1 MSRFQHVAAKLL
13 LPVCALCLL
22 GLDFGR
28 AQDAGSSPARQGGT
42 VASSVNIE
50 VDGQVLAVHMAGGDV
65 AEALK
70 VAGVELGEEDECSPA
85 LSEAIAPNMMITVRR
100 VCTRTVV
107 QQEPI
112 RARTRVVP
120 TRRLRAGITYIKQH
134 PEDGLKE
141 LTYRVTWRD
150 GKVAARE
157 LLGAQVIRPVKD
169 KLILVGGESQK
180 LPSRGGYFTG
190 RRVMKMVATGYPA
203 MVTGTGRTYLGLK
216 AERGVVAVDPRV
228 IPLGARVHVEGYG
241 EALAADIGSA
251 IKGNRIDLCFPTHRE
266 ASRYGRKVVTVRI
279 LTP

>member
-42 VASSVNIE
+42 IASSVNIE

-85 LSEAIAPNMMITVRR
+85 PGEAIAPNMTITVRR

-112 RARTRVVP
+112 RARTRVIP
-120 TRRLRAGITYIKQH
+120 TRQLRAGITCIKQH

-150 GKVAARE
+150 GEVASRE
-157 LLGAQVIRPVKD
+157 LLDARVVRPVKD
-169 KLILVGGESQK
+169 KLILVGGGGPEAALPRRLLQWPACHENGGDRLPRHGDRHGPHLPGPESRARYCGGR
-180 LPSRGGYFTG
+180 PAGDPTGCSRAC
-190 RRVMKMVATGYPA
+190 R
-203 MVTGTGRTYLGLK
+203 GLW
-216 AERGVVAVDPRV
+216 R
-228 IPLGARVHVEGYG
+228 GAR
-241 EALAADIGSA
+241 
-251 IKGNRIDLCFPTHRE
+251 R
-266 ASRYGRKVVTVRI
+266 RYRQRHQG
-279 LTP
+279 

>member
-22 GLDFGR
+22 GPGFSR
-28 AQDAGSSPARQGGT
+28 AQDAGSTPPSVGAD

-50 VDGQVLAVHMAGGDV
+50 VDGQVLAVRVAGGDV
-65 AEALK
+65 AEALQ

-85 LSEAIAPNMMITVRR
+85 PGEAVEPNMTITVHR
-100 VCTRTVV
+100 VETRTVV

-112 RARTRVVP
+112 RARSRVVP
-120 TRRLRAGITYIKQH
+120 NRSLRAGITYIKQH
-134 PEDGLKE
+134 PQDGLKE
-141 LTYRVTWRD
+141 LTYRVTFRD
-150 GKVAARE
+150 GKVASRE
-157 LLGAQVIRPVKD
+157 LLGANVLQPVKD
-169 KLILVGGESQK
+169 KLIHVGGGATR

-203 MVTGTGRTYLGLK
+203 MVCGTGRTYLGLK
-216 AERGVVAVDPRV
+216 ATRGIVAVDPRI

-251 IKGNRIDLCFPTHRE
+251 IKGNRIDLCFPTFRE
-266 ASRYGRKVVTVRI
+266 ANRYGKKSVTVRI